1 MSATGR
7 SAVRQPDDFYETPAW
22 VVHALLATGDVS
34 PRFCDPCAGT
44 GAILRAARGYGS
56 FGTGLSD
63 YQPWGIEV
71 DDVRSREDS
80 AILFTDFFKCTTLCG
95 PTSDI
100 VMNPP
105 YRHALSFV
113 RHALKVVAWRTGTIL
128 NHRPPR
134 VHALLRL
141 AFLESRSRSAWLK
154 ENMPAKVRVLS
165 KRPSFTGNGTD
176 ACAYAWFTWEQFIET
191 KTTEL
196 TIL

>member
-1 MSATGR
+1 MSATNR

-34 PRFCDPCAGT
+34 NRFCDPCAGT
-44 GAILRAARGYGS
+44 GAILRAAR
-56 FGTGLSD
+56 D
-63 YQPWGIEV
+63 YSAAYTPWGLEL
-71 DDVRSREDS
+71 DAGRSREDS
-80 AILFTDFFKCTTLCG
+80 AIVCGDFFASTF
-95 PTSDI
+95 SMHEI

-105 YRHALSFV
+105 YRQALAFVDHALRTIV
-113 RHALKVVAWRTGTIL
+113 CGVAM
-128 NHRPPR
+128 RPLGRVPR

-141 AFLESRSRSAWLK
+141 AFLESRSRASWLK

-176 ACAYAWFTWEQFIET
+176 ACAYAWFTWEPFSET
-191 KTTEL
+191 RTTEL